1 MKFLVSA
8 ALLLSLFG
16 PATAGSVVTEG
27 KLRLADAATDACFA
41 NCASQ
46 SQSCK
51 RACPVT
57 FSVPCLNSC
66 DTQARSCQQG
76 CQRQR

>member
-41 NCASQ
+41 NFAN
-46 SQSCK
+46 
-51 RACPVT
+51 RRPI
-57 FSVPCLNSC
+57 L
-66 DTQARSCQQG
+66 QAGVSGDIQHALP
-76 CQRQR
+76 